1 MKYICITKVHK
12 GRVYMEKD
20 KFNNLSLIEQVK
32 YINSLLEENKTLTNI
47 AKDIGIGRST
57 IRDRFKKINYR
68 YSKDSNKYIKD
79 INVSNTGVIQGSA
92 DVMKNR
98 QKELN
103 TIDRADLKKYNVSN
117 TSIDNFNS
125 NIKDKL
131 VNITNEYEVLMEMIE
146 LYKSNTNVLQS
157 QICIDLPICD
167 SELTSFRVNK
177 KVLNDFNEFVKHNK
191 EFRKIDLVSM
201 ALKEYMENHK

>member
-1 MKYICITKVHK
+1 
-12 GRVYMEKD
+12 MEKD

>member
-1 MKYICITKVHK
+1 
-12 GRVYMEKD
+12 MEKD
-20 KFNNLSLIEQVK
+20 KFNNLSLIEQVE
-32 YINSLLEENKTLTNI
+32 YINSLLEGNKTLTNI

-68 YSKDSNKYIKD
+68 YSKDLNKYIKD
-79 INVSNTGVIQGSA
+79 I
-92 DVMKNR
+92 
-98 QKELN
+98 
-103 TIDRADLKKYNVSN
+103 NVSN

-146 LYKSNTNVLQS
+146 LYKSNTNVLQG

>member
-1 MKYICITKVHK
+1 
-12 GRVYMEKD
+12 MEKD
-20 KFNNLSLIEQVK
+20 KFNNLSLIEQVE

-68 YSKDSNKYIKD
+68 YSKDLNKYIKD
-79 INVSNTGVIQGSA
+79 INVSNTGVIRGSA

-146 LYKSNTNVLQS
+146 LYKSNTNVLQG

-201 ALKEYMENHK
+201 ALKEYMENHR

>member
-1 MKYICITKVHK
+1 
-12 GRVYMEKD
+12 MEKD
-20 KFNNLSLIEQVK
+20 KFNNLSLIEQVE

-68 YSKDSNKYIKD
+68 YSKDLNKYIKD
-79 INVSNTGVIQGSA
+79 INVSNTGVIRGSA

>member
-1 MKYICITKVHK
+1 
-12 GRVYMEKD
+12 MEKD
-20 KFNNLSLIEQVK
+20 KFNNLSLIEQVEC
-32 YINSLLEENKTLTNI
+32 INSLLEENKTLTNI

-68 YSKDSNKYIKD
+68 YSKDLNKYIKD

-103 TIDRADLKKYNVSN
+103 TIDRSDLKKYNVSN

>member
-1 MKYICITKVHK
+1 
-12 GRVYMEKD
+12 MEKD
-20 KFNNLSLIEQVK
+20 KFNNLSLIEQVEC
-32 YINSLLEENKTLTNI
+32 INSLLEENKTLTNI

-68 YSKDSNKYIKD
+68 YSKDLNKYIKD

-103 TIDRADLKKYNVSN
+103 TIDRSDLKKYNVSN

-131 VNITNEYEVLMEMIE
+131 VNITNEYEVLMEMIK

-177 KVLNDFNEFVKHNK
+177 KVLNDFNEFVKHNR